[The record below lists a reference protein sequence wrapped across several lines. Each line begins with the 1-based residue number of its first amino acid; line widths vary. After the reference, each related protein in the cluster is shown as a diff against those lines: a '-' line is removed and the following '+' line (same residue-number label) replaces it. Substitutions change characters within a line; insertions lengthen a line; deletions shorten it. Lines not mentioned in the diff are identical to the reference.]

1 MNRLTAAALVG
12 LLALSATSFVA
23 VAPVAA
29 ADPTPTPTPAATPAA
44 TPTPT
49 LEPTPTPTLEPTPT
63 PTLEPTP
70 TPTLEPTPTPTLEP
84 TPSPTPAAPG
94 PIPSPGPSP
103 SPSNPTPTNPP
114 ACRTADVTTRYPAYT
129 AFQKTLLDWIYRLP
143 STYAPRDLTSVSK
156 AGLTGSGS
164 VRKLLIPDLT
174 AMAKAARAAG
184 ARLAVQSAYRSY
196 STQVGVFNS
205 WARQLGYAQ
214 AIIGSARPGH
224 SEHQL
229 GTVIDFKSY
238 GGGAPW
244 SLGGYDWATSKAGRW
259 ITSNA
264 WKYGFVL
271 SYPKNMASQV
281 CYGYEP
287 WHYRYYGRAIAAAI
301 HSSGLTPR
309 YWLWGH
315 GSNQ

>member
-12 LLALSATSFVA
+12 LLALFAVSFVD
-23 VAPVAA
+23 VCPVAA
-29 ADPTPTPTPAATPAA
+29 ADPTPTPT
-44 TPTPT
+44 
-49 LEPTPTPTLEPTPT
+49 LDPTPTPTPAA
-63 PTLEPTP
+63 
-70 TPTLEPTPTPTLEP
+70 
-84 TPSPTPAAPG
+84 PSPTPAAPS
-94 PIPSPGPSP
+94 PIPSP
-103 SPSNPTPTNPP
+103 SPSPSPSIPITTNPP
-114 ACRTADVTTRYPAYT
+114 ACRTADVPTRYPAY
-129 AFQKTLLDWIYRLP
+129 AAYQKTLLDWFYRLP
-143 STYAPRDLTSVSK
+143 STYAPRDLISVSR

-164 VRKLLIPDLT
+164 VRTLLIPDLT
-174 AMAKAARAAG
+174 AMARAARAAG

-205 WARQLGYAQ
+205 WVRQLGYAQ
-214 AIIGSARPGH
+214 AISGSARPGH

-244 SLGGYDWATSKAGRW
+244 SFGGYDWATSKAGRW
-259 ITSNA
+259 MTSNA

-301 HSSGLTPR
+301 HYSGLTPR

>member
-1 MNRLTAAALVG
+1 MNRLTAAAIVG

-23 VAPVAA
+23 VGPVAA
-29 ADPTPTPTPAATPAA
+29 ADPTPTPTLDPTPTPTPAA

-49 LEPTPTPTLEPTPT
+49 PAATPTPTPAATPTPT
-63 PTLEPTP
+63 PAATPTP
-70 TPTLEPTPTPTLEP
+70 TPSATPTPA
-84 TPSPTPAAPG
+84 PAAPS
-94 PIPSPGPSP
+94 PIPSPSPSP
-103 SPSNPTPTNPP
+103 SPSNPTATNPP

-205 WARQLGYAQ
+205 WARQIGYAQ

-259 ITSNA
+259 MMNNA

-271 SYPKNMASQV
+271 SYPKNMASRV

>member
-1 MNRLTAAALVG
+1 MNRLTAATLVG

-29 ADPTPTPTPAATPAA
+29 ADP
-44 TPTPT
+44 
-49 LEPTPTPTLEPTPT
+49 
-63 PTLEPTP
+63 
-70 TPTLEPTPTPTLEP
+70 
-84 TPSPTPAAPG
+84 
-94 PIPSPGPSP
+94 
-103 SPSNPTPTNPP
+103 P
-114 ACRTADVTTRYPAYT
+114 ACRIADATTRYTAYT
-129 AFQKTLLDWIYRLP
+129 DYQKTLLDWIYRLP
-143 STYAPRDLTSVSK
+143 SSYAPRDLTSVSK

-184 ARLAVQSAYRSY
+184 ARLAVQSSYRSY
-196 STQVGVFNS
+196 STQMGVFNS
-205 WARQLGYAQ
+205 WVRQSGYAQ
-214 AIIGSARPGH
+214 AITGSARPGH

-229 GTVIDFKSY
+229 GTVLDFKSY
-238 GGGAPW
+238 AGGAPW
-244 SLGGYDWATSKAGRW
+244 SYSYDWATSKAGRW
-259 ITSNA
+259 MMNNA

-271 SYPKNMASQV
+271 SYPMNMASQV

>member
-29 ADPTPTPTPAATPAA
+29 AEPA
-44 TPTPT
+44 PTPT

-63 PTLEPTP
+63 PTLNPTP
-70 TPTLEPTPTPTLEP
+70 TPTLEPTPTPT
-84 TPSPTPAAPG
+84 PAAPS
-94 PIPSPGPSP
+94 PSPSP
-103 SPSNPTPTNPP
+103 SPSNPTTTNPP
-114 ACRTADVTTRYPAYT
+114 ACRIADATTRYRVYT
-129 AFQKTLLDWIYRLP
+129 DYQKTLLDWIYRLP
-143 STYAPRDLTSVSK
+143 SSYAPRDLTSVSK

-244 SLGGYDWATSKAGRW
+244 SLGGYDWATTKAGRW
-259 ITSNA
+259 MMSNA

-301 HSSGLTPR
+301 HSSGLTPS